1 MFHVSRFTF
10 HAPRFTLGS
19 FHDVSYRLAM
29 RAFAFPNLT
38 PAFSHL
44 RSSLSAAVAFV
55 YPEVCEICGVER
67 TTPAEGF
74 VCAGGGER
82 VGFINPPFCGRC
94 GLPYHGQITGPF
106 ECANCSEMES
116 HFRSARSA
124 VTTGGPVLEAIHRYK
139 YQRAL
144 WFEPFLADLLI

>member
-1 MFHVSRFTF
+1 
-10 HAPRFTLGS
+10 
-19 FHDVSYRLAM
+19 M
-29 RAFAFPNLT
+29 RAFDSSIVI
-38 PAFSHL
+38 PAFS
-44 RSSLSAAVAFV
+44 SLKSWMNAAVAFV

-74 VCAGGGER
+74 VCAR
-82 VGFINPPFCGRC
+82 CWRQVRFIKPPFCGRC
-94 GLPYHGQITGPF
+94 GLPYAGEITGPF
-106 ECANCSEMES
+106 ECANCSEMEL

-144 WFEPFLADLLI
+144 WLEPFLADLLIRR